1 MQRENV
7 PSSNLR
13 SVGYD
18 DRTETLEV
26 EFCSGS
32 VYQYY
37 NVPHTLYDQLMRAV
51 SKGKFHHAHIRYAY
65 PYSRVG

>member
-1 MQRENV
+1 MRRQPV
-7 PSSNLR
+7 SSTNLR

-18 DRTETLEV
+18 QATQTLEV
-26 EFCSGS
+26 EFLSGG

-37 NVPHTLYDQLMRAV
+37 NVLQHTHDELMGAP
-51 SKGKFHHAHIRYAY
+51 SKGRFLNTYIKNAY

>member
-1 MQRENV
+1 MQRKPV
-7 PSSNLR
+7 SSTNLR

-18 DRTETLEV
+18 QATQTLEV
-26 EFCSGS
+26 EFLSGG

-37 NVPHTLYDQLMRAV
+37 NVLQHIHDELMQAT
-51 SKGKFHHAHIRYAY
+51 SKGRFLNTYIKNAY